1 MTAAILSG
9 LLQPLLR
16 QSLSLIASSSERLKT
31 SRTEALLRLLLLS
44 PPPLSILGEL
54 NQTCSFTAHSVHI
67 RLTSHLQSVI
77 QCKCDPGKVK
87 NDFLM
92 LSASITLQYLQ
103 YIGQRYFRKFKKYL
117 YSSKDKKQVD
127 AAAL

>member
-31 SRTEALLRLLLLS
+31 SRTEALLRLLLLT
-44 PPPLSILGEL
+44 PPPSILGEL
-54 NQTCSFTAHSVHI
+54 SQTCSFTAHSVHI
-67 RLTSHLQSVI
+67 RLTCHLQSVI
-77 QCKCDPGKVK
+77 QCKCYPGKVK
-87 NDFLM
+87 NDFLI

-103 YIGQRYFRKFKKYL
+103 YFGQRYFRNFKKYL
-117 YSSKDKKQVD
+117 HSSKDQKQVD